1 MTNALNFL
9 QSTNS
14 DYKLNLNNVILIG
27 FSAGAHIATNVGVSR
42 NNREYPNQLDSE
54 INIAGII
61 NFSGPVDGL
70 GVVEKI
76 FSDSD
81 IEMMSEIGKALF
93 SSTAGHASKET
104 IAVYEPI
111 TYFEKNDPPFFLW
124 YGGNDNQILPET
136 FEKFIPMLSES
147 KDLVIY
153 KPDGQH
159 SPNEDELKNAYAKI
173 FMFWIIYKNSMHL
186 FAVLLSYIKLCEIT
200 MWVLRN
206 LPQQALRYDN

>member
-1 MTNALNFL
+1 MNYLLKKGIPIATTDLTNALNFL

-111 TYFEKNDPPFFLW
+111 TYFEKNDPPFF
-124 YGGNDNQILPET
+124 YGMEEMIIKFYLKPLKSSFRCLAKVKISLFTNQMGST
-136 FEKFIPMLSES
+136 AQTKT
-147 KDLVIY
+147 
-153 KPDGQH
+153 
-159 SPNEDELKNAYAKI
+159 N
-173 FMFWIIYKNSMHL
+173 
-186 FAVLLSYIKLCEIT
+186 
-200 MWVLRN
+200 
-206 LPQQALRYDN
+206 